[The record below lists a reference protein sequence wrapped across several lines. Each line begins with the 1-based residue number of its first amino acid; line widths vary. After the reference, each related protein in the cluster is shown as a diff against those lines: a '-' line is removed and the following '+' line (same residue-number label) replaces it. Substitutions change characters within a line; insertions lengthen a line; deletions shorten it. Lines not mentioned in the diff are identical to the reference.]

1 MLNSLCPND
10 LTEPRPLWGIIWRGE
25 IDLSPIAPGISG
37 AFCFGG
43 NMSMI
48 PRVTE
53 EGFLCRVSSN
63 SFVAEI
69 DGNTIST
76 TPIPSA
82 AKHMSYQDSDRMTQY
97 LRRRAYRSAVVTDYL
112 GLPVS
117 ADAIRAALEP
127 SKA

>member
-1 MLNSLCPND
+1 
-10 LTEPRPLWGIIWRGE
+10 
-25 IDLSPIAPGISG
+25 
-37 AFCFGG
+37 
-43 NMSMI
+43 MSMI

-117 ADAIRAALEP
+117 ADAIRAAIEP
-127 SKA
+127 SKATEKLPATLKELDSIPTPEQRRRRKESPEFNERWLKLNGVAQ